1 MTFKKFIKLILF
13 NLGIAATNIVVFSK
27 AFFGLSLLTGSAL
40 TLGAAWTTILASI
53 GGFYYVNNKLLN
65 QPSTYALIA
74 QKMHSLDDCVAIFEQ
89 AIERGDVFDEAILKN
104 LYQLKRYK
112 RKRTTIDDILNQ
124 KFSPKEITYQKFMN
138 VLNEVED
145 LMYINMRSILNKIA
159 AFDVEEYEE
168 LQSKGFPPNEVSE
181 EKMKIYSEYIAYV
194 KQATS
199 TNEEILLKLDKLL
212 FEISQYNVL
221 EGGEIQKLP
230 AIVEIDELIKNAKF
244 YK

>member
-1 MTFKKFIKLILF
+1 
-13 NLGIAATNIVVFSK
+13 
-27 AFFGLSLLTGSAL
+27 
-40 TLGAAWTTILASI
+40 
-53 GGFYYVNNKLLN
+53 
-65 QPSTYALIA
+65 
-74 QKMHSLDDCVAIFEQ
+74 MHSLDDCVVIFEQ
-89 AIERGDVFDEAILKN
+89 AIERGDVFDEDILKN

-112 RKRTTIDDILNQ
+112 RKRTTINDILNQ
-124 KFSPKEITYQKFMN
+124 KFSPNEITYQKFMN

-145 LMYINMRSILNKIA
+145 LMYMNMRSILNKIA

-168 LQSKGFPPNEVSE
+168 LQRRGFPANEVSE
-181 EKMKIYSEYIAYV
+181 EKMQIYNDYLAYV
-194 KQATS
+194 KQATN

-221 EGGEIQKLP
+221 KGGDIQKLP

>member
-27 AFFGLSLLTGSAL
+27 AFFGLSLLTGSTL

-181 EKMKIYSEYIAYV
+181 EKMKIYYEYIAYV

-221 EGGEIQKLP
+221 KGGDIQKLP